1 MTEGAM
7 IAKMLVCLEGS
18 PSSDATTQTA
28 IEIASQRK
36 ASLSGIAIIDEPDIR
51 AGAATGIGG
60 SSFKHE
66 RDLSLLADARRR
78 ADEWLATFV
87 GRCEAAGLLAR
98 TLEVVGRPF
107 EVILAEM
114 ERHDLTLIGRD
125 ANFRFE
131 TNSEDRATR
140 EKILRHASHPILL
153 VPERASCSQP
163 ALGATVL
170 IAYDGGVAATR
181 ALTSFA
187 VSGLAESR
195 DIHVASVGDDG
206 DKAWEMAERAAAHLR
221 TLGVQAQVHSI
232 VSALDNAAALID
244 FARELGAGLMVM
256 GAFARSRMAE
266 LFSRSVTR
274 ALAEGSPMPIYM
286 QH

>member
-1 MTEGAM
+1 M
-7 IAKMLVCLEGS
+7 IKQMLVCLEGS
-18 PSSDATTQTA
+18 ASSDATTQAA
-28 IEIASQRK
+28 IEIASERK

-51 AGAATGIGG
+51 AGAASGIGG

-66 RDLSLLADARRR
+66 RDLSLLADARHR
-78 ADEWLATFV
+78 ADEWLATFE
-87 GRCEAAGLLAR
+87 GRCEAADLPVR
-98 TLEVVGRPF
+98 MLEVVGRPA

-114 ERHDLTLIGRD
+114 EHHDLTLMGRD

-140 EKILRHASHPILL
+140 EKILRHASHPLLL
-153 VPERASCSQP
+153 VPERASASKP
-163 ALGATVL
+163 TLGTTVL
-170 IAYDGGVAATR
+170 IAYDGGAAATR

-187 VSGLAESR
+187 ASGLTESR
-195 DIHVASVGDDG
+195 NIHVASVGDDG
-206 DKAWEMAERAAAHLR
+206 DRAWEMAERGAEALR
-221 TLGVQAQVHSI
+221 TMGVQAKVHSI
-232 VSALDNAAALID
+232 VSALESAEALIA
-244 FARELGAGLMVM
+244 FAGEIGASLVVM

-274 ALAEGSPMPIYM
+274 ALAERSPVPIYM